1 MIVNQLVLTITNK
14 GNQAE
19 MNINLNTDNK
29 QSIPDDVELSKKIQ
43 EFLVRVAKG
52 IEENVNA
59 TRIGKDNGSKS

>member
-29 QSIPDDVELSKKIQ
+29 QSIPDDVELSKQIQ
-43 EFLVRVAKG
+43 EFLVGVAKG